1 MSKFLILTGCSID
14 GSIDM
19 CSHEEPRK
27 KIEVIDVQNPLNS
40 CSLPEEFP
48 TRLFDAVGGLTKDGP
63 LLCGGYNLDT
73 DTPSNECFTF
83 QNSKFIAT
91 HVRLRS
97 ERYWASAVVLP
108 DGELWIHGGS
118 AKLEKLSSS
127 ETVTMQGSKDGME
140 MEWMEEA
147 NKKRC
152 SMMINSTTALIT
164 GGKGLNWSYFTY
176 FVNIINWTWT
186 KGPQLAE
193 SRAGHGCA
201 AFIHNG
207 QNYAIVAGG
216 FNGYGNGGQ
225 GYNFLSS
232 IEILDLNNGIL
243 SWKKGPE
250 LPVRMDSFPLVSTS
264 QGIMAVGGYDYTNG
278 KYKDELLNM
287 KCEDGKD
294 ISECKWEEYP
304 KKLDF
309 ARSNHVVIPLLASYE
324 VCN

>member
-1 MSKFLILTGCSID
+1 MSTKSTERQKCRFDKITATLTIFVMILVVIGIVIATTTTATTTATSPTTSTSTTTDPFTTTTSTCVIEWINDGICDDVNNLFLCGFDAGDCCMNEIVNTNCHKCICHIDGKRHPTTAPTTTTIPILPNSNGKVENSNSILLVYFIIRSCSISVSKFLILTGCSID

-140 MEWMEEA
+140 MEWMEE
-147 NKKRC
+147 K
-152 SMMINSTTALIT
+152 TL
-164 GGKGLNWSYFTY
+164 L
-176 FVNIINWTWT
+176 
-186 KGPQLAE
+186 
-193 SRAGHGCA
+193 
-201 AFIHNG
+201 
-207 QNYAIVAGG
+207 
-216 FNGYGNGGQ
+216 
-225 GYNFLSS
+225 
-232 IEILDLNNGIL
+232 
-243 SWKKGPE
+243 
-250 LPVRMDSFPLVSTS
+250 
-264 QGIMAVGGYDYTNG
+264 YD
-278 KYKDELLNM
+278 D
-287 KCEDGKD
+287 
-294 ISECKWEEYP
+294 
-304 KKLDF
+304 
-309 ARSNHVVIPLLASYE
+309 
-324 VCN
+324 

>member
-1 MSKFLILTGCSID
+1 
-14 GSIDM
+14 
-19 CSHEEPRK
+19 
-27 KIEVIDVQNPLNS
+27 
-40 CSLPEEFP
+40 
-48 TRLFDAVGGLTKDGP
+48 
-63 LLCGGYNLDT
+63 
-73 DTPSNECFTF
+73 
-83 QNSKFIAT
+83 
-91 HVRLRS
+91 
-97 ERYWASAVVLP
+97 
-108 DGELWIHGGS
+108 
-118 AKLEKLSSS
+118 
-127 ETVTMQGSKDGME
+127 
-140 MEWMEEA
+140 
-147 NKKRC
+147 
-152 SMMINSTTALIT
+152 MINSTTALIT
-164 GGKGLNWSYFTY
+164 GGMATQFSYSTY
-176 FVNIINWTWT
+176 FVNIIDWTWT

-216 FNGYGNGGQ
+216 FYGYGNAGQ
-225 GYNFLSS
+225 SYNYLSS
-232 IEILDLNNGIL
+232 TEILDLNNGIL

-250 LPVRMDSFPLVSTS
+250 LPVQMDHFPLVSTS

>member
-1 MSKFLILTGCSID
+1 
-14 GSIDM
+14 
-19 CSHEEPRK
+19 
-27 KIEVIDVQNPLNS
+27 
-40 CSLPEEFP
+40 
-48 TRLFDAVGGLTKDGP
+48 
-63 LLCGGYNLDT
+63 
-73 DTPSNECFTF
+73 
-83 QNSKFIAT
+83 
-91 HVRLRS
+91 
-97 ERYWASAVVLP
+97 
-108 DGELWIHGGS
+108 
-118 AKLEKLSSS
+118 
-127 ETVTMQGSKDGME
+127 
-140 MEWMEEA
+140 MEEA